1 VKPKSENVAVGFRVK
16 SGWATAVLLTGP
28 ARTPRV
34 CRSFVVDLSDPKIPA
49 TQQPYHAAMGK
60 LETNVAKLKARLQIV
75 RRVTRQSI
83 ANVLA
88 DCRRRNLKVCG
99 AGLVVG
105 SQLDPGLIANPH
117 IRAHGFE
124 GQLFRAALDDALQAR
139 GIHTV
144 VLIERDA
151 YGEAAIKLRK
161 SIGEVQ
167 GAIQNFGRSTEG
179 PWRAEQKLASL
190 AAWLALNR

>member
-1 VKPKSENVAVGFRVK
+1 VKSKSENVALGFRVK
-16 SGWATAVLLTGP
+16 SGWAAAVLLTGL
-28 ARTPRV
+28 ARSRRV
-34 CRSFVVDLSDPKIPA
+34 CRNFVIDLSDPEIPA
-49 TQQPYHAAMGK
+49 TRQPYHAAMGR
-60 LETNVAKLKARLQIV
+60 LETNVAKLKARLRIV

-88 DCRRRNLKVCG
+88 DCGRRNLKAYG

-105 SQLDPGLIANPH
+105 SQIDPSLIANPH
-117 IRAHGFE
+117 IRAHALE
-124 GQLFRAALDDALQAR
+124 GQLFRAALDDALRAH

-151 YGEAAIKLRK
+151 YSEAAIKLRK
-161 SIGEVQ
+161 SIGEMQRAVQ
-167 GAIQNFGRSTEG
+167 NLGRSAER

-190 AAWLALNR
+190 AAWVALNR

>member
-1 VKPKSENVAVGFRVK
+1 MKPKSENVAVGFRVK

>member
-1 VKPKSENVAVGFRVK
+1 MKSKSENVALGFRVK
-16 SGWATAVLLTGP
+16 SGWAAAVLLTGL
-28 ARTPRV
+28 ARSRRV
-34 CRSFVVDLSDPKIPA
+34 CRNFVIDLSDPEIPA
-49 TQQPYHAAMGK
+49 TRQPYHAAMGR
-60 LETNVAKLKARLQIV
+60 LETNVAKLKARLRIV

-88 DCRRRNLKVCG
+88 DCGRRNLKVYG

-105 SQLDPGLIANPH
+105 SQIDPSLIANPH
-117 IRAHGFE
+117 IRAHALE
-124 GQLFRAALDDALQAR
+124 GQLFRAALDDALRAH

-151 YGEAAIKLRK
+151 YSEAAIKLRK
-161 SIGEVQ
+161 SIAEMQRAVQ
-167 GAIQNFGRSTEG
+167 NLGRSAER

-190 AAWLALNR
+190 AAWIALNR